1 MNREQFRK
9 ILNLRIEIDNV
20 IIIWERDED
29 DFIKFCNE
37 QSYDD
42 KIPEEVLKW
51 IFKNRTE
58 LLFKTSSIAVAIHAG
73 AQTLMNPSSVLVC
86 EILPKLA
93 QLAKSNPGFFEIFTS
108 ISFRL

>member
-58 LLFKTSSIAVAIHAG
+58 LLFKTSSI
-73 AQTLMNPSSVLVC
+73 N
-86 EILPKLA
+86 
-93 QLAKSNPGFFEIFTS
+93 S
-108 ISFRL
+108 IIK